1 MTIEAEL
8 FDGTILEFPDGTDP
22 SVIQRTV
29 KTQTAARRS
38 APTGPVQTPSLEEQI
53 ATMPKNDVVPIVPPV
68 PQPGDAPAA
77 PPKTGWGEYLFDT
90 ANIASDN
97 VLKGAAAIA
106 GLPVDAVNAAP
117 MLVNLLPGEQ
127 GVGPISDYPIGGSKS
142 LYDGA
147 TLGGFFH
154 APDPEDNFQYA
165 VGRTARELGSMF
177 VPTSMVARKAGQ
189 IGVEG
194 ARAAKEAAAVKQAA
208 QTKIPVVTPALN
220 LPGNM
225 YRDALESA
233 AVDPARFVAK
243 EAAYAGAAGAGAGA
257 ANVLTGNTDESNP
270 LPDVGGAIA
279 GAFGLGAGNAL
290 LRSGVDIGRAFFGSG
305 SYADEVVRDAVVRD
319 LAANAGVAARP
330 GQEPDVQPIIDAI
343 TRGQKVGDTIPGY
356 TESLAD
362 RTKIPGIAAL
372 EYSRQSGPNAG
383 MYTKTRADNT
393 AAVDRAMGEVAPQAT
408 PGEFSSAL
416 GLERE
421 RLLAEAGKA
430 TAGAQTAY
438 DTAVQPLAPLMTG
451 EGRGANIRTALADAS
466 DATKR
471 IVEEAWAPVNQSG
484 AEVGVGPLKSD
495 FDNLA
500 EDVPEALKPQL
511 PAAAGVPG
519 KLVTPGE
526 PPVASGLLDA
536 SGKPIMRPGAPGGD
550 TQPLSEVMGIRTALT
565 NELRRTGITPQEVRL
580 IEQHVEKLDAYLENT
595 LPPEL
600 RTAYDEARA
609 ATRDYH
615 DRFTRPQ
622 TAIGQTMRV
631 GEGGSYAVP
640 DSAVARKFVQ
650 DDQGRIDSFEALMK
664 EAGSDQR
671 VQEAVRDQILQD
683 VKDRGLLTKP
693 LDLQAYLGQYG
704 KVFEKFPG
712 LKAELGTA
720 AALRTQYDTAQAAET
735 SLRDTLTKQG
745 RSTVASYL
753 SYGDEKADQAMKGVL
768 AARKPA
774 EAIDELLTFVG
785 DDPKAVEGARKVFWN
800 VMNEKSRAGGR
811 TTMDVNGAQPW
822 APQALG
828 DFLNDPTNAAVAERL
843 YRDNPEHLER
853 IREIAIALKGVDLR
867 NSAKA
872 PNSSGTT
879 QGMSQ
884 LLTPE
889 ALQSRA
895 YAYMSGRI
903 SGTFLVTSIASV
915 LVRRGVRKAQG
926 EGYQRMMDEIL
937 TNPETARLLLQENNP
952 ANRAALATKAKA
964 WWGNEA
970 STILNALSA
979 DDQDETTGK
988 VMGGQ

>member
-220 LPGNM
+220 LPGNI

-257 ANVLTGNTDESNP
+257 ANVLAGNTDESNP

-438 DTAVQPLAPLMTG
+438 DAAVQPLTPLMTG

-471 IVEEAWAPVNQSG
+471 IVEQAWAPVNQSG
-484 AEVGVGPLKSD
+484 AAVDVGPLKSG
-495 FDNLA
+495 FDDLA
-500 EDVPEALKPQL
+500 EGVPEALKPQL

-519 KLVTPGE
+519 TLAERAT
-526 PPVASGLLDA
+526 A
-536 SGKPIMRPGAPGGD
+536 
-550 TQPLSEVMGIRTALT
+550 QPLSEVMGIRTALT
-565 NELRRTGITPQEVRL
+565 NELRRPGITPQEVRL
-580 IEQHVEKLDAYLENT
+580 IEQHVQKLDAYLENT

-600 RTAYDEARA
+600 RTAYVEARA

-664 EAGSDQR
+664 EAGSDDR
-671 VQEAVRDQILQD
+671 VQSAVRDQILQD

-822 APQALG
+822 SPQALG

-915 LVRRGVRKAQG
+915 LIRRGVRKAQG

-937 TNPETARLLLQENNP
+937 TNPETAKLLLQENNP